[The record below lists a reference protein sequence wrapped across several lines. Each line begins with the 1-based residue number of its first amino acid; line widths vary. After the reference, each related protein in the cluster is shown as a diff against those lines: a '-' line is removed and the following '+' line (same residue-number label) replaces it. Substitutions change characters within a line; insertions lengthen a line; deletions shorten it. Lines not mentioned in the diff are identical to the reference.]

1 MRLSPDCR
9 LWPRIVAGVADK
21 LREGV
26 IELVGE
32 GPIEVKHGSHLDGRW
47 RKNYSY
53 TVVFSTE
60 GRGAERVAGEHSL

>member
-1 MRLSPDCR
+1 
-9 LWPRIVAGVADK
+9 VADK